1 MLRRM
6 LCWITLVFRLVA
18 AVLKSR
24 SRLLL
29 ENLALRHQLQLLTR
43 TAKPP
48 RWTLS
53 DRFLWVCLS
62 RIWSPWK
69 IRLQLV
75 QPATVIRWHRRGF
88 GLFWKWKSRS
98 DKPGRKT
105 IATQTIALIREMSLA
120 NPLWGAPRIHGE
132 LLKLGLTVAQRTV
145 TKYMVRRSSRAPSQ
159 NWKNF
164 LRNHLGH
171 MVSVDFFTVP
181 TLRF

>member
-1 MLRRM
+1 MFRRM
-6 LCWITLVFRLVA
+6 LCGITLVFRLVA

-29 ENLALRHQLQLLTR
+29 ENLALRHQLQLVTR

-53 DRFLWVCLS
+53 ARFLWVCPA

-69 IRLQLV
+69 NCLHLV

-98 DKPGRKT
+98 DKPGHKT
-105 IATQTIALIREMSLA
+105 IATQTI
-120 NPLWGAPRIHGE
+120 
-132 LLKLGLTVAQRTV
+132 
-145 TKYMVRRSSRAPSQ
+145 
-159 NWKNF
+159 
-164 LRNHLGH
+164 
-171 MVSVDFFTVP
+171 
-181 TLRF
+181 